1 MGFHPTDDQID
12 LLDDLREIVID
23 DILPLEQQGGFSN
36 MFDDELELEA
46 DRFELEE
53 LHREA
58 ASIRDELLSEGV
70 PMEFI
75 SLAETPGQ
83 AYENEISSILMDD
96 TTE

>member
-70 PMEFI
+70 PMELI

-83 AYENEISSILMDD
+83 AYENEISSILADD